1 MKRKLVILLSA
12 LMLVSCGQ
20 QEPTPQPSVE
30 PTTQP
35 SVEPSVAPVDSYKIK
50 VTDIDGELLG
60 EKDITINENST
71 VFDDLVNNF
80 EVEYTTSEYGP
91 YLSRINGSIIDVN
104 YYLAIYENDVAAA
117 TGVDGLKADANDVF
131 EFKVEC
137 WNTLE
142 SGYGILD
149 SYDLLVDKVI
159 YGYMKNL
166 DLSNSTSFADS
177 SFWDLMTIEVGK
189 NNFYDSSLFNYDTI
203 SEAVKTELESFDVT
217 TLSNADL
224 YKYYLYSKALGKD
237 LSSLTTFA
245 NSYVETL
252 EDTYSDF
259 VSPFVVAASYGLNIQ
274 SEKIENLTKV
284 AISNNYTWGPDA
296 PVWQYC
302 TSMLYNKDVDRST
315 LLSCV
320 DKLDYG
326 NSCSNSLV
334 LQAFAASNEN
344 IRDSKYEK
352 DGKDLIE
359 VLFDNYYNVD
369 TNTLDYKKGVE
380 NTFSA
385 NQTIA
390 SLMAYKVWRD
400 NQKEVNIYG

>member
-35 SVEPSVAPVDSYKIK
+35 TVEPSVAPVDSYKIK

-137 WNTLE
+137 WNTVE

-166 DLSNSTSFADS
+166 DLSKSTSFADG

-203 SEAVKTELESFDVT
+203 SETVKTELESFDVT
-217 TLSNADL
+217 TLSNANL

-320 DKLDYG
+320 DTLDYG
-326 NSCSNSLV
+326 NSCSTSLV

-369 TNTLDYKKGVE
+369 TNTLDYTKGVE
-380 NTFSA
+380 NTFST

>member
-35 SVEPSVAPVDSYKIK
+35 TVEPSVAPVDSYKIK

-80 EVEYTTSEYGP
+80 DVEYTTSEYGP

-104 YYLAIYENDVAAA
+104 YYLAIYENNTAAA
-117 TGVDGLKADANDVF
+117 TGIDGLKADVNDVF

-137 WNTLE
+137 WNTVE
-142 SGYGILD
+142 SGYGTLD

-159 YGYMKNL
+159 YSYMKNL
-166 DLSNSTSFADS
+166 DLSSSTSFADG
-177 SFWDLMTIEVGK
+177 SFWDLMIIEVGK

-203 SEAVKTELESFDVT
+203 SEAVKTELETFDIT
-217 TLSNADL
+217 TLSNANL

-252 EDTYSDF
+252 EDTYSDY
-259 VSPFVVAASYGLNIQ
+259 VSPFIIAASYGLGIE
-274 SEKIENLTKV
+274 SEKIINLTK
-284 AISNNYTWGPDA
+284 ADISDNYSWGPDI
-296 PVWQYC
+296 PVWQYT

-315 LLSCV
+315 LSKCV
-320 DKLDYG
+320 EKLDYD
-326 NSCSNSLV
+326 NSCSTSLV

-369 TNTLDYKKGVE
+369 TNTLDYTKGVE

-385 NQTIA
+385 NQTIV

>member
-1 MKRKLVILLSA
+1 
-12 LMLVSCGQ
+12 
-20 QEPTPQPSVE
+20 
-30 PTTQP
+30 
-35 SVEPSVAPVDSYKIK
+35 
-50 VTDIDGELLG
+50 
-60 EKDITINENST
+60 
-71 VFDDLVNNF
+71 
-80 EVEYTTSEYGP
+80 
-91 YLSRINGSIIDVN
+91 
-104 YYLAIYENDVAAA
+104 
-117 TGVDGLKADANDVF
+117 
-131 EFKVEC
+131 
-137 WNTLE
+137 
-142 SGYGILD
+142 
-149 SYDLLVDKVI
+149 
-159 YGYMKNL
+159 MKNL
-166 DLSNSTSFADS
+166 DLSNSTSFTDS

-217 TLSNADL
+217 TLSNANL

-320 DKLDYG
+320 DTLDYG

-369 TNTLDYKKGVE
+369 TNTLDYTKGVA
-380 NTFSA
+380 NTYST
-385 NQTIA
+385 NQVIV
-390 SLMAYKVWRD
+390 SLMAYKVKEKF
-400 NQKEVNIYG
+400 NSNIAVSFTGNAGPLPSENKEVGLVYSCIIIDEKVYHYKDVYQGDRKQIRKVAS